1 MIYPDAD
8 TKRAKPWYTTIT
20 DAGIFLS
27 CQATSYATKGSRQ
40 KNFYLSD
47 SYRVFNHY
55 FDVTIKTIDGS
66 TAEHDGDSGGVLKA
80 FPSLTKQARFNGR
93 LSKAMSVTDVD
104 WTGEAA
110 ADLIF
115 VISWQLLQ
123 PGIEGAADGCLARGT
138 EGLTSPWIL

>member
-1 MIYPDAD
+1 MLGYSYHARQRHTP
-8 TKRAKPWYTTIT
+8 KGK
-20 DAGIFLS
+20 LS
-27 CQATSYATKGSRQ
+27 

-138 EGLTSPWIL
+138 EGLTSP